1 MISHALGFP
10 KHAHFSHPP
19 QLLTN
24 TVPPLQVLELPQLGH
39 FHPFLSLQL
48 LQHVTVGLKP
58 FPFVDPL
65 HRLLPPNVKGDLT
78 FVLKVLTLRL
88 ALHLSAKI
96 GSDIF
101 YQFLAIGEM
110 MSLMTTEMNYEKY

>member
-65 HRLLPPNVKGDLT
+65 HRLLPTNVEGDLT

>member
-19 QLLTN
+19 QLLPN

-65 HRLLPPNVKGDLT
+65 HRLLPPNVEGDLT

-88 ALHLSAKI
+88 ALHLSEKI
-96 GSDIF
+96 F
-101 YQFLAIGEM
+101 TEFVQLFLGFGP
-110 MSLMTTEMNYEKY
+110 